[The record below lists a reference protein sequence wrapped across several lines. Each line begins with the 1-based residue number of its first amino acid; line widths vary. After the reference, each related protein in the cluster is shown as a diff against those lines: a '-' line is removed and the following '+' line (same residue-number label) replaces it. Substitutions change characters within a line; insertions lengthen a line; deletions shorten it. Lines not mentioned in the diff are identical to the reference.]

1 MKNNFLENV
10 TGREQE
16 SIQESLSVTSAK
28 KLKRDV
34 CDENDK
40 QEIAKCTS
48 TNGSAAAVRKFIQK
62 FAKFKWKH
70 SASLRQKVQ
79 EKFKGKGKTMAE

>member
-16 SIQESLSVTSAK
+16 TIQESLSVTSAK

-34 CDENDK
+34 YDENNK
-40 QEIAKCTS
+40 QEIAKNTS

-62 FAKFKWKH
+62 FAKFK
-70 SASLRQKVQ
+70 
-79 EKFKGKGKTMAE
+79 